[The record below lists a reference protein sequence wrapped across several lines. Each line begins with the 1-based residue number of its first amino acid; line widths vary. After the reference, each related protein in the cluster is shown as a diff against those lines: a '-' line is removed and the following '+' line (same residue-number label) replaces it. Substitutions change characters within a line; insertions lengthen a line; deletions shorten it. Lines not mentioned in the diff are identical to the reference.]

1 MSATKPIN
9 RAPQCSLRLV
19 SQRRAGVTEIKAAK
33 PKDGRLSGGVPGGAV
48 TQAAAGAQGLPSA
61 GGGSQPAPPDTAAS
75 RSGKEESEREA
86 LLCPLRVPSGT
97 DGERRNVRFS
107 TATLQGRRRR
117 SRALSG
123 VRGGVLALRKA
134 GERGGN
140 FACSPEEKTM
150 GGGEQRAEH
159 SQPSVTCGESGHT
172 GTREEVSGCG
182 GVGKEGQ
189 RCPCSSQCVPATLHE
204 YTHTNTPTNRTHT
217 HAGKDAAP
225 ASTIW
230 I

>member
-9 RAPQCSLRLV
+9 RAPQCSLTLV

-48 TQAAAGAQGLPSA
+48 TQAAAGAQGLPGA

-97 DGERRNVRFS
+97 GGERRNVGFS

-123 VRGGVLALRKA
+123 
-134 GERGGN
+134 GERGC
-140 FACSPEEKTM
+140 FSPEK
-150 GGGEQRAEH
+150 GGGERGQLCL
-159 SQPSVTCGESGHT
+159 QP
-172 GTREEVSGCG
+172 
-182 GVGKEGQ
+182 
-189 RCPCSSQCVPATLHE
+189 
-204 YTHTNTPTNRTHT
+204 
-217 HAGKDAAP
+217 
-225 ASTIW
+225 
-230 I
+230 